1 MAYIGILCI
10 FANLWGLLIS
20 AGIVDW
26 APKSFHVDEMSAGGR
41 LICGL
46 VFFIGSATAFLYGAL
61 IDSPG
66 LLVEPSSL
74 SIIVI
79 ISLLIFLFGLYLLS
93 LQDDVN
99 QAVKETANKYTL
111 ETLEKKNLEELI
123 FTANELKQNWEKYK
137 AKSSKILSTAPRLYY
152 QEESLKDARLSLVKG
167 CIETKYQ
174 DVITTRDKLLEKA
187 HSLASSS
194 EEKEILALE
203 KEMKAKGRSFAS
215 AYGGGYQYLENTHS
229 SVLRGVVADKVAGLI
244 AGGLVYATTEAKNEQ
259 IRADNIS
266 RRVHN
271 AVLDDSYDEL
281 KRLQKQLEDYCIS
294 VVKGHNP
301 DATIYLF

>member
-1 MAYIGILCI
+1 MAFIGIICI
-10 FANLWGLLIS
+10 FVNLWGLLIS
-20 AGIVDW
+20 VGIVDW

-41 LICGL
+41 LICGA
-46 VFFIGSATAFLYGAL
+46 VFFIGIVTAFLYAAL
-61 IDSPG
+61 IDAPG

-79 ISLLIFLFGLYLLS
+79 ISILIFLFGLYLLS
-93 LQDDVN
+93 LQDGVN
-99 QAVKETANKYTL
+99 QALKEKADKYTL

-123 FTANELKQNWEKYK
+123 FTANELKQKWEEYK
-137 AKSSKILSTAPRLYY
+137 AKSSKIISTAPSIYY
-152 QEESLKDARLSLVKG
+152 QEERLKDARLSLVKE

-229 SVLRGVVADKVAGLI
+229 SVLRGVVGSKVGGPI
-244 AGGLVYATTEAKNEQ
+244 VGGLAYATTEAKNKQ
-259 IRADNIS
+259 IMADNIS
-266 RRVHN
+266 RRAHN
-271 AVLDDSYDEL
+271 AVLNDSYDEL
-281 KRLQKQLEDYCIS
+281 KTAQKRLEDYCIS
-294 VVKGHNP
+294 VVKRHNP